1 MNAWFSWSRWLGIVA
16 KEFIQLKRDR
26 LTFGMIVGI
35 PVIQLT
41 LFGYAINSDP
51 KHLPTALLIAEQSE
65 FSRSILA
72 SMRNSE
78 YFEFVGEAADE
89 ADARRMLATG
99 RAQFVVTIP
108 ADFSRRLVRGE
119 HPALLVE
126 ADATDPQATGN
137 AIAALSQL
145 GQSAL
150 VHDLTGPLAPLAAQP
165 PAFEVR
171 THALYNPEAVTQ
183 YNIVPGL
190 MGVILT
196 MTMVMMTA
204 LAITRERERG
214 TMENLL
220 ATPATALEVM
230 TGKIVPY
237 VAIGLVQVSII
248 LFLARVLFGVPM
260 AGSVV
265 LLYGAVLLFIATNL
279 TLGLT
284 FSSIARNQLQAMQMT
299 FFFFLPSM
307 LLSGFMFPFRG
318 MPGWAQ
324 AIGEVLPLTH
334 FLRIV
339 RGILLKGN
347 GFARG
352 AAGGLAA
359 ARVHAGHHGA
369 GTARVPQHAR
379 LAAHQAFAG
388 RFAGLPDRVHPD
400 RALEAP
406 ERDFAQVLE
415 RQALADAQLGDDI
428 GHQALFWT
436 RVGSTAARPAAP

>member
-1 MNAWFSWSRWLGIVA
+1 MNTWFSWSRWLGIVA

-51 KHLPTALLIAEQSE
+51 KHLPTALLVAEQSE
-65 FSRSILA
+65 FSRSIL
-72 SMRNSE
+72 SGMRNSD

-126 ADATDPQATGN
+126 ADATDPQSTGN
-137 AIAALSQL
+137 AISALNQL
-145 GQSAL
+145 AQSAL
-150 VHDLTGPLAPLAAQP
+150 VHDLTGPLAPLAVQP
-165 PAFEVR
+165 SAFEVR
-171 THALYNPEAVTQ
+171 VHALYNPEAVTQ
-183 YNIVPGL
+183 FNIVPGL

-196 MTMVMMTA
+196 MTMVMMTG

-248 LFLARVLFGVPM
+248 LLLARVLFGVPM
-260 AGSVV
+260 VGSFV
-265 LLYGAVLLFIATNL
+265 LLFVAVLLFIATNL

-284 FSSIARNQLQAMQMT
+284 FSSLARNQLQAMQMT

-324 AIGEVLPLTH
+324 AIGEILPLTH

-347 GFARG
+347 GLVEVLPEAWPLLVFMLVILAL
-352 AAGGLAA
+352 GL
-359 ARVHAGHHGA
+359 R
-369 GTARVPQHAR
+369 TFRNT
-379 LAAHQAFAG
+379 L
-388 RFAGLPDRVHPD
+388 D
-400 RALEAP
+400 
-406 ERDFAQVLE
+406 
-415 RQALADAQLGDDI
+415 
-428 GHQALFWT
+428 
-436 RVGSTAARPAAP
+436 